1 MVRVD
6 CSNPYSASLSTND
19 FVTSLGEDHAVL
31 VMLVVASAASVG
43 IVVLGLIQFY
53 FVARYLTHP
62 WLRGNIAFLVALFP
76 VCTFCSI
83 SAMYVPSAGNLLFT
97 FSYSYAIICLYRLVS
112 VIKDSFGS
120 WEAASISLSQSK
132 TRIHFR
138 VAPVCC
144 CMPCLPTVE
153 PSVRNLKILDHMTL
167 QAPIFRIVIMVFN
180 FSLGTENHDPNLVW
194 YPIATGIV
202 TASVLVAVF
211 GCHALCKLSLEKL
224 GPFQFVFIYRIV
236 DATQAFYGLQSL
248 VLYIIQATGHMPCGA
263 LLTPLDKV
271 FWYNHFMLICE
282 MFIMS
287 LIVTFAVSPSRS
299 AMFDLHP
306 EAEKSQLEI
315 AQHAQCRRCTVAD
328 AALMRRAQV
337 EEDGQSQ
344 NSLYTVNTERN
355 C

>member
-1 MVRVD
+1 MPTQLMVRDRQIGVIFGESFSAEQRSSSTTKMVRVD
-6 CSNPYSASLSTND
+6 CANPQSLSTND
-19 FVTSLGEDHAVL
+19 FVTGLGQNNAVL
-31 VMLVVASAASVG
+31 VMLVVASACSVG
-43 IVVLGLIQFY
+43 IVLLGFIQFY
-53 FVARYLTHP
+53 YVARYLSHP
-62 WLRGNIAFLVALFP
+62 WLRGNMAFLVALFP

-138 VAPVCC
+138 VAPICC

-153 PSVRNLKILDHMTL
+153 PSV
-167 QAPIFRIVIMVFN
+167 
-180 FSLGTENHDPNLVW
+180 W
-194 YPIATGIV
+194 YPISTGIV
-202 TASVLVAVF
+202 TASVLVGVF

-248 VLYIIQATGHMPCGA
+248 VLYIIAATNNMPCGE
-263 LLTPLDKV
+263 LLTPSDKV

-287 LIVTFAVSPSRS
+287 LIVTFSVSPSRS

-306 EAEKSQLEI
+306 DAEKSQVEI
-315 AQHAQCRRCTVAD
+315 AQHAQCRRCTVANIT
-328 AALMRRAQV
+328 RKSSV
-337 EEDGQSQ
+337 ESEKDDKSLS
-344 NSLYTVNTERN
+344 SLYTVHK
-355 C
+355 